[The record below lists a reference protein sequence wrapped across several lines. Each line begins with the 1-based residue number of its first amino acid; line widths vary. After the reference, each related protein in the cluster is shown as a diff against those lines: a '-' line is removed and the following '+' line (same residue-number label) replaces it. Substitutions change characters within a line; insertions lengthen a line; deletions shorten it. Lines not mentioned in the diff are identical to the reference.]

1 LRFCG
6 AFVWTGKQPLL
17 PQSTAAS
24 RTGATFVT
32 VAPSTEGVAE
42 DIAAARPADIPP
54 DRIVAIVKAER
65 RILRMDILLEVAVG
79 SFDRMHVCSLE
90 FVK

>member
-1 LRFCG
+1 L
-6 AFVWTGKQPLL
+6 
-17 PQSTAAS
+17 
-24 RTGATFVT
+24 VT
-32 VAPSTEGVAE
+32 VAPSTGDVAG

-79 SFDRMHVCSLE
+79 SVDRMRVCSLE